1 MEFSMIQIFG
11 EKNCR
16 IGKFKS
22 FDDVMDFFNEREN
35 LKVLNPNSL
44 CEKDKWNFIYYAH
57 RRLSALH
64 EEQRIKFT
72 EIEHEAY
79 INHLDLIEIYMGDPT
94 PQQLIVTTELD
105 VAEVIK
111 NWCFD
116 YCYAMK
122 YVLLETISGTLDEE
136 GTESEF

>member
-1 MEFSMIQIFG
+1 MIQIFD
-11 EKNCR
+11 EKHRR

-22 FDDVMDFFNEREN
+22 FNDVMDFFNSQEN
-35 LKVLNPNSL
+35 IKVLDPNSL
-44 CEKDKWNFIYYAH
+44 RSQGKWNFVYYSH
-57 RRLSALH
+57 RRLSALY
-64 EEQRIKFT
+64 EDQRIKCT
-72 EIEHEAY
+72 EIEHEAC
-79 INHLDLIEIYMGDPT
+79 INHLDLIEIYTGDLT

-122 YVLLETISGTLDEE
+122 YVLLETILGTLDEE

>member
-1 MEFSMIQIFG
+1 MIQIFD

-22 FDDVMDFFNEREN
+22 FDEVMEFFNDRMN
-35 LKVLNPNSL
+35 LKALDPNS
-44 CEKDKWNFIYYAH
+44 CYGQEKWNFVYYSH
-57 RRLSALH
+57 RRLSALY
-64 EEQRIKFT
+64 EDQQIELS

-79 INHLDLIEIYMGDPT
+79 INHLDMIEIYTGDPT
-94 PQQLIVTTELD
+94 PEQIIVTTELD
-105 VAEVIK
+105 VTELIK

-122 YVLLETISGTLDEE
+122 YVLLEMISGALDTEE
-136 GTESEF
+136 T

>member
-1 MEFSMIQIFG
+1 MIQIFD
-11 EKNCR
+11 ERKCR

-22 FDDVMDFFNEREN
+22 FDEVLDFFNDREN

-44 CEKDKWNFIYYAH
+44 CRQDKWNLVYYSH

-64 EEQRIKFT
+64 EDGQIKCT
-72 EIEHEAY
+72 EIVHEAY
-79 INHLDLIEIYMGDPT
+79 INHLDLIEIYMGDLT